1 MQHRP
6 TGARYLL
13 DTLIQERVE
22 VLFGLTG
29 SQFLDVLDLV
39 RDDPRLRFVLTRHEQ
54 GASYMAYG
62 HAYARRGPSVCLSTV
77 GPGATNL
84 LSGVAAAYKGRV
96 PVLAYTA
103 KQTRAYPQ
111 REMFEEI
118 DQVRLYEPV

>member
-1 MQHRP
+1 MPRP
-6 TGARYLL
+6 RRRGSAGTERVNGARFFLE
-13 DTLIQERVE
+13 TLAREGVD

-62 HAYARRGPSVCLSTV
+62 HAVARCGPGVCLSTV

-84 LSGVAAAYKGRV
+84 LSGVAAAYKSRV
-96 PVLAYTA
+96 PLLAYTA
-103 KQTRAYPQ
+103 KQTRAYHQ
-111 REMFEEI
+111 REM
-118 DQVRLYEPV
+118 